1 MSTVFGK
8 EGYTCTSL
16 SPVNRGRLPRE
27 EARLFGAYFDSR
39 KRSALAFI
47 LGVIR
52 STAESGI
59 SASCW
64 SLVRL
69 DGHEKLST
77 SALGRIEDMEL
88 GFARSLRSMTEVVT
102 SMALVS
108 LRPVD
113 ELAFPDDELAFP
125 LDELAFPLDELAFPT
140 SRFFESIAAESVL
153 REGRCNGFGAA
164 YRVPQLQFNEAIE
177 PVA

>member
-1 MSTVFGK
+1 
-8 EGYTCTSL
+8 
-16 SPVNRGRLPRE
+16 
-27 EARLFGAYFDSR
+27 
-39 KRSALAFI
+39 
-47 LGVIR
+47 
-52 STAESGI
+52 
-59 SASCW
+59 
-64 SLVRL
+64 VRL

-125 LDELAFPLDELAFPT
+125 LDELAFPT

>member
-1 MSTVFGK
+1 MMSTVFGK
-8 EGYTCTSL
+8 EGYTCTSS
-16 SPVNRGRLPRE
+16 SPVNRGRLPKE
-27 EARLFGAYFDSR
+27 EARLFGVDFVSR
-39 KRSALAFI
+39 KRSAFAFI

-77 SALGRIEDMEL
+77 SALGRFDDMEL

-102 SMALVS
+102 SMALAS
-108 LRPVD
+108 PRPV
-113 ELAFPDDELAFP
+113 DELAFP

-140 SRFFESIAAESVL
+140 SLFFESIAAESVL
-153 REGRCNGFGAA
+153 REGRCKDFGAA

>member
-125 LDELAFPLDELAFPT
+125 LDELAFPT